1 MVTLYVAIVTLYV
14 TFDLYALQLEVPL
27 SDDKRAHEVIRSGM
41 FNRYK
46 RLFNNS
52 LEVVRV
58 EQGGQRFPTMP
69 FKDYLSIL
77 QHVTVE

>member
-1 MVTLYVAIVTLYV
+1 MLPWLPCMYTF
-14 TFDLYALQLEVPL
+14 FDLYAPQLEVPL
-27 SDDKRAHEVIRSGM
+27 SEDKRAHDAIRSGM
-41 FNRYK
+41 FNRFN

-58 EQGGQRFPTMP
+58 EQGGQTFPTMP

-77 QHVTVE
+77 QHVSVE

>member
-1 MVTLYVAIVTLYV
+1 MVTLCVAIVTLYV

-27 SDDKRAHEVIRSGM
+27 SEDKRAHEATRSGM

-46 RLFNNS
+46 RLFSNS
-52 LEVVRV
+52 SEVVRV
-58 EQGGQRFPTMP
+58 EQSGQTFPTMP

-77 QHVTVE
+77 QHVSVE